1 MMKKVFIDTSVF
13 IRFLTQDDREK
24 FEECES
30 FFKEIEL
37 GKLRPYASNIVILE
51 IIFVLAR
58 IYKFPLKTILTRLKV
73 LLQLRNLN
81 LIEKTNT
88 PQALKLLGR
97 FDVKYGDCLIATQL
111 PVRAL
116 LVTYDEDFKKMG
128 LRNLTEP
135 KGLIG

>member
-13 IRFLTQDDREK
+13 IRFLTQDNREK
-24 FEECES
+24 FEECKG
-30 FFKEIEL
+30 FFEKIGL
-37 GKLRPYASNIVILE
+37 GRLRPYTSNIVILE
-51 IIFVLAR
+51 IIFVLSR
-58 IYKFPLKTILTRLKV
+58 IYKFPRKTILARLKV

-111 PVRAL
+111 PARML
-116 LVTYDEDFKKMG
+116 LATYDEDFKKMR
-128 LRNLTEP
+128 LRNLIEP
-135 KGLIG
+135 RDLLG